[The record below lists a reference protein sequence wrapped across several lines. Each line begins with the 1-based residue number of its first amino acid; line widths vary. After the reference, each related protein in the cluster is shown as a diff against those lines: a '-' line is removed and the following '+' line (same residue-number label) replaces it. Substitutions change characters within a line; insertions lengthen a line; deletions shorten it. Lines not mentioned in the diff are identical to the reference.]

1 VHVVVAWYQ
10 AGRGNAVGCGRQ
22 LEKAARRLSPYA
34 PVHRGVA
41 VETLLEDVADAQE
54 RVGRGSLDLA
64 EPEGFK
70 KALDRDAEPPVAV
83 EEEQQ
88 P

>member
-1 VHVVVAWYQ
+1 MVVAWYQ
-10 AGRGNAVGCGRQ
+10 AGRGNEVGCRRQ
-22 LEKAARRLSPYA
+22 LDKAARRLARYA

-41 VETLLEDVADAQE
+41 VAVLLADCANARQ
-54 RVGRGSLDLA
+54 RVGNGSLDLA

-70 KALDRDAEPPVAV
+70 EPLYRDTQPPVAV

>member
-22 LEKAARRLSPYA
+22 LEKATRRLAAYA
-34 PVHRGVA
+34 PAHRGVA
-41 VETLLEDVADAQE
+41 VAVLLEDLTNARQ
-54 RVGRGSLDLA
+54 RVRQGSLDLA
-64 EPEGFK
+64 EPKGFK
-70 KALDRDAEPPVAV
+70 QPFDQDAKPPVAV
-83 EEEQQ
+83 EEEQE

>member
-22 LEKAARRLSPYA
+22 LEKATRRLAPYA
-34 PVHRGVA
+34 PMHRGVA
-41 VETLLEDVADAQE
+41 VAMLLQDLANARQ

-64 EPEGFK
+64 EPKGFK
-70 KALDRDAEPPVAV
+70 QPLDQDTQPPVAV
-83 EEEQQ
+83 EEEQE